1 VVDFLTLTANSNVS
15 RLDIFDFSDFFDF
28 QADVRPKI
36 NDLRNPGFGLW
47 FALSL
52 SKGKRTGS
60 RAWAHGQVKHHAG
73 STSNRDWQTNT
84 IVLAIAKT
92 PAIDA
97 P

>member
-1 VVDFLTLTANSNVS
+1 MVDFLTLTANSNVS

-28 QADVRPKI
+28 QADVPPKI

-60 RAWAHGQVKHHAG
+60 RAWAHWTGEASCWVNFETRVNEA
-73 STSNRDWQTNT
+73 SLPS
-84 IVLAIAKT
+84 AIPLRT
-92 PAIDA
+92 RN
-97 P
+97 